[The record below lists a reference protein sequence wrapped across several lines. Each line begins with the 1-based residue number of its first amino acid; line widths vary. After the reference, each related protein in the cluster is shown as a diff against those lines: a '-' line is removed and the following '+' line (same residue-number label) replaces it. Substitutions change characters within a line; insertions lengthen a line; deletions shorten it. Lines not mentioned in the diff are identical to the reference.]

1 MIRVCSR
8 DLCYGTPWH
17 AGLSVR
23 IQADGA
29 VKMSLSISSESPAA
43 NCRMNRF
50 LVKFKLLPKIETTSL
65 VAAMLACS
73 IVLSPALP
81 VCAQGSDDNTSATP
95 SHFTVGGASSSNSS
109 QASSSSLASDIVVDD
124 VKIEGNRL
132 VSTEEINSVVK
143 TRKGDKYDRDVVMQ
157 DLKAI
162 HGMGYFDE
170 QSLQVNPEMTS
181 SGVLL
186 KIRVTENAPI
196 TQFSIRGNDAISTE
210 EITKLFSDQLGKP
223 QNLNALS
230 SAIDKVEQGYHE
242 RGFVLARVTDVKD
255 DPDGSVELVINEGT
269 IDNIE
274 IVGNKKTKDF
284 IIRNGIKTKA
294 GAVYNEKQLTNDL
307 KKMYAN
313 GYFQDIRR
321 SLVPSATNPD
331 KYTLKV
337 EVDEKR
343 TGSVGLGGGVDSVAG
358 PFGSLNFS
366 DGNFRGRGQVLSFSS
381 QVGSG
386 TFNSVTNSINNA
398 GNTFLPTGRTYNIEA
413 NWVEPSLRGSNVSMA
428 VSGFGRNMGSM
439 FIDQA
444 MQRTVGVSTTF
455 SKPLARGWNANLGLT
470 GENTFL
476 KNVAGVAA
484 NQDIL
489 TSMASRALVTGMA
502 STDAQAAA
510 MAGQSRE
517 QQLRGGTFFTVNP
530 SLTRDTRDSAMD
542 ATTGSFLKASI
553 SPSAGIGGGF
563 MKAGL
568 SASKFKSFGKN
579 KNFTLALNAQ
589 AGTAVGGLPQFAQYR
604 LGGWNGVRG
613 YRSFS
618 DLGTGAGMLMGTAE
632 LRAKLAFL
640 PDDNKITSAI
650 KKNVKIAGFFDYGQ
664 VVGNSTTNSLLSRS
678 NFGASVGLGLRI
690 NMPMVGLVRI
700 DYGLPIVSSILGNRT
715 PRMTVGF
722 GEKF

>member
-1 MIRVCSR
+1 MPAFAQ
-8 DLCYGTPWH
+8 GGKETP
-17 AGLSVR
+17 
-23 IQADGA
+23 IEDD
-29 VKMSLSISSESPAA
+29 P
-43 NCRMNRF
+43 NRPT
-50 LVKFKLLPKIETTSL
+50 LNTTS
-65 VAAMLACS
+65 APSA
-73 IVLSPALP
+73 
-81 VCAQGSDDNTSATP
+81 GSDY
-95 SHFTVGGASSSNSS
+95 
-109 QASSSSLASDIVVDD
+109 VVDD

-132 VSTEEINSVVK
+132 VSTEEISSVVK

-170 QSLQVNPEMTS
+170 QSLQVNPEMTN

-196 TQFSIRGNDAISTE
+196 TQFSIRGNQAISTE

-230 SAIDKVEQGYHE
+230 QAIDKVEQGYHE

-255 DPDGSVELVINEGT
+255 DPDGSVELVINEGS

-274 IVGNKKTKDF
+274 IVGNKKTQDF
-284 IIRNGIKTKA
+284 IIRNGIKTKP
-294 GAVYNEKQLTNDL
+294 GAIYNEKQLTQDL
-307 KKMYAN
+307 QKLYGN

-321 SLVPSATNPD
+321 SLVPSPTNPD

-358 PFGSLNFS
+358 PFGSLSFS
-366 DGNFRGRGQVLSFSS
+366 DGNFRGRGQILSFSS

-386 TFNSVTNSINNA
+386 TFNSGINNINNG

-413 NWVEPSLRGSNVSMA
+413 NFIEPKLRGSDVSMA

-444 MQRTVGVSTTF
+444 MQRTVGISTTF
-455 SKPLARGWNANLGLT
+455 SKPLKHGWNANLGLM
-470 GENTFL
+470 GENTNL
-476 KNVAGVAA
+476 KNVAGLAA
-484 NQDIL
+484 SQDIL
-489 TSMASRALVTGMA
+489 TSMSNRALATGVAMNETQAMAMANASR
-502 STDAQAAA
+502 DAQ
-510 MAGQSRE
+510 
-517 QQLRGGTFFTVNP
+517 LKGGTFFTVNP
-530 SLTRDTRDSAMD
+530 SLTRDTRDSAID
-542 ATTGSFLKASI
+542 PSTGSFLKASI

-563 MKAGL
+563 VKGGV

-589 AGTAVGGLPQFAQYR
+589 AGTSFGGLPQFAQYR

-632 LRAKLAFL
+632 IRAKLAFL
-640 PDDNKITSAI
+640 PDDNKITSTI
-650 KKNVKIAGFFDYGQ
+650 KKNVKIAGFLDYGQ
-664 VVGNSTTNSLLSRS
+664 VVGNSGTNSLLSRS

-690 NMPMVGLVRI
+690 NMPMVGMVRI
-700 DYGLPIVSSILGNRT
+700 DYGLPIVSSILGSRT